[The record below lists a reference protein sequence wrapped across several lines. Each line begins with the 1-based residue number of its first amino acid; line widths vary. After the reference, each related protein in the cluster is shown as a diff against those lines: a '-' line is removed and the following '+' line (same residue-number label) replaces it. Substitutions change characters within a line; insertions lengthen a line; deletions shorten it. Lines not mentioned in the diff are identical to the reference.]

1 MLPKPP
7 KSLPSPQLYQSTL
20 DSRLEDSSVHPPCVC
35 LRKVRLWGNQK
46 GFKLEAMREARVFAA
61 TLNRINDERDR
72 FFSKSPLKQGSLTP
86 TDPEPEPYLPLK
98 PPPRLV
104 KHMSDVDFS
113 NVDIVFQQPPQPPFE
128 GRINR
133 RRSTMQ
139 SGLHFVSIPNPQP
152 KTLYEPPPACDNIRK
167 YLQASTNPT
176 RAKSELKLA
185 PKKDLTEP
193 SSPVKLVA
201 KLPTLRKQPK
211 KLSVVTTKSSS
222 PLERRGANSPLLPSP
237 VLPAKTS
244 HSFFKMRQVL
254 TDRL

>member
-1 MLPKPP
+1 M
-7 KSLPSPQLYQSTL
+7 L
-20 DSRLEDSSVHPPCVC
+20 DSRLEDSSVQPTSEG

-46 GFKLEAMREARVFAA
+46 GFKLEAKREVRVFAA

-72 FFSKSPLKQGSLTP
+72 FFSKSPLKQGS
-86 TDPEPEPYLPLK
+86 TDASVPETEAYLPLK
-98 PPPRLV
+98 PVPRLV

-113 NVDIVFQQPPQPPFE
+113 NVDIVFQQPPQPQLE

-133 RRSTMQ
+133 RRSTVQ
-139 SGLHFVSIPNPQP
+139 SGLHFVPIPNPQP

-167 YLQASTNPT
+167 YLQASINPK
-176 RAKSELKLA
+176 RAKSELQLTT
-185 PKKDLTEP
+185 KKDQTEP
-193 SSPVKLVA
+193 SSPLKLVA

-237 VLPAKTS
+237 LLPARTG